1 MTIYYDF
8 HGDNP
13 HFVVI
18 KLFVNVGLTTHDI
31 WSGHDIT
38 SKSIRK

>member
-1 MTIYYDF
+1 MTSYYDF

-18 KLFVNVGLTTHDI
+18 KLFVNVELTTQDI
-31 WSGHDIT
+31 GSGHDIT
-38 SKSIRK
+38 TKTIRK